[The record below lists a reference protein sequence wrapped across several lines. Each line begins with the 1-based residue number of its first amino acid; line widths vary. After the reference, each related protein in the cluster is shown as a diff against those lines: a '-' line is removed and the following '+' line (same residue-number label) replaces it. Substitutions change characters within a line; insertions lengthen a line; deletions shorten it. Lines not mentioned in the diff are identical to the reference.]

1 MMKFPDTQKLN
12 SPKIMTA
19 FLAGLILFGFLFC
32 SFSYGINLD
41 QRSEQKILFS
51 NIKSYLKIFGQENGS
66 LYSELELQGILC
78 IEDNIDRYNG
88 MAVFYPAFP
97 VYFINKTSPY
107 IGMLVWQS
115 YIFLIYSLGLVS
127 LFSLLSSLFSNI
139 KTAYLG
145 TLLYFLTPRMFAEG
159 HYNNKDMVLLSLLF
173 CAMLCARMMWEKLSL
188 KWIIG
193 FSVAGAFV
201 TNMKIIGLFIWGG
214 MGLFILLSLIINKRM
229 NLKVFGKA
237 AVSLAVF
244 VLVYMCITPASR
256 FGLFSFWLF
265 LTDSAKNF
273 WWNDYVLFKGALF
286 NKEITG
292 IPADYLP
299 TMILITVPVGILI
312 LFVIGLIGNVF
323 DLIRHPS
330 KIVSETGFC
339 LACFV
344 LCFIPLVYA
353 IYNKTPVYNGWRHF
367 YFTYA
372 GFTLMSSCGIDLI
385 SRLFAKKKITEFVL
399 WGYAAVLFI
408 GILINHP
415 YEYSFYN
422 VFAGKDIETVYELDY
437 WDMSF
442 KQAYEFLLNESDG
455 ETFTVATIS
464 NPGKWGLENQ
474 YFSVRGKVRNRILF
488 SDNWKD
494 ADYLIIN
501 PTYAYMYSNS
511 EYEYIKTEFEL
522 IKEIDSYGN
531 TICEIYKR

>member
-41 QRSEQKILFS
+41 QRSEQNILFS
-51 NIKSYLKIFGQENGS
+51 NIKSYLKILHLENKQ
-66 LYSELELQGILC
+66 LYTNLEQQGIVC
-78 IEDNIDRYNG
+78 IEESIEKDHG
-88 MAVFYPAFP
+88 MAIFYPAFF
-97 VYFINKTSPY
+97 VYYINITSPY
-107 IGMLVWQS
+107 TGMLFWQN
-115 YIFLIYSLGLVS
+115 YIFLIYSVGLVS
-127 LFSLLSSLFSNI
+127 LFFLLKSLFKDIS
-139 KTAYLG
+139 TAYLG
-145 TLLYFLTPRMFAEG
+145 TLLFFLTPRMFAEG

-173 CAMLCARMMWEKLSL
+173 CTMLCARMVYEKLSW
-188 KWIIG
+188 KWILG
-193 FSVAGAFV
+193 FSFTGAFV

-214 MGLFILLSLIINKRM
+214 IGMFILFALIMNKRM
-229 NLKVFGKA
+229 NLKVIRKV

-244 VLVYMCITPASR
+244 VLAYMCITPASR
-256 FGLFSFWLF
+256 FGLFSFWISLI
-265 LTDSAKNF
+265 DSAKNF
-273 WWNDYVLFKGALF
+273 RWNDYVLFKGSLF

-292 IPADYLP
+292 IPADYLL

-474 YFSVRGKVRNRILF
+474 FFSVRGKVRNRILF
-488 SDNWKD
+488 SDKWQD

-511 EYEYIKTEFEL
+511 EYEYIKSEYEL